1 MNSTAT
7 PQIEVEALK
16 KVYET
21 ASAGGVHAL
30 GPIDLTINA
39 GEFVSIVGPSGCGKS
54 TFLRIVCGLTGISG
68 GRLLLDGTPI
78 SGPNRDIGVVFQ
90 AATLLPWRTVLDNV
104 LLPVQVRKELT
115 TEKRE
120 KALELLKMV
129 GLQDFVQRYPS
140 ELSGGMQQRVAIA
153 RALITD
159 PSILLMDEP
168 FGALDEFTR
177 ETMNEELL
185 RIWEETKKTVIFI
198 THSIPESVF
207 MSDRVIVMSE
217 RPGRILADIRI
228 KLPQPRETS
237 MRQSPIL
244 FEHIKEIRS
253 SLFV

>member
-1 MNSTAT
+1 MNTAAT
-7 PQIEVEALK
+7 TQIEVESLK

-21 ASAGGVHAL
+21 ATNEGVHAL
-30 GPIDLTINA
+30 GPIDLKINA
-39 GEFVSIVGPSGCGKS
+39 GEFISIVGPSGCGKS
-54 TFLRIVCGLTGISG
+54 TFLRIVCGLTGISDG
-68 GRLLLDGTPI
+68 KLMLDGAPI
-78 SGPNRDIGVVFQ
+78 SGPNRNIGVVFQ

-115 TEKRE
+115 PAKRK
-120 KALELLKMV
+120 KALELLDMV
-129 GLQDFVQRYPS
+129 GLKDFVQRYPS

-153 RALITD
+153 RALVTD

-177 ETMNEELL
+177 ESMNEELL

-207 MSDRVIVMSE
+207 MSDRVVVMSE
-217 RPGRILADIRI
+217 RPGKILADIKI
-228 KLPQPRETS
+228 KLPQPRDTS
-237 MRQSPIL
+237 MRQSPVL

>member
-7 PQIEVEALK
+7 AQIEVESLK

-30 GPIDLTINA
+30 GPIDLKINE
-39 GEFVSIVGPSGCGKS
+39 GEFISIVGPSGCGKS
-54 TFLRIVCGLTGISG
+54 TFLRIVCGLTGIS
-68 GRLLLDGTPI
+68 DGKLMLEGAPI
-78 SGPNRDIGVVFQ
+78 SGPNRNIGVVFQ

-115 TEKRE
+115 PEKRD
-120 KALELLKMV
+120 KALELLNMV

-153 RALITD
+153 RALVTD

-217 RPGRILADIRI
+217 RPGKILADIKI
-228 KLPQPRETS
+228 KLPQPRDTS

>member
-1 MNSTAT
+1 MNSAATA
-7 PQIEVEALK
+7 QIEVESLK

-30 GPIDLTINA
+30 GPIDLKINA

-54 TFLRIVCGLTGISG
+54 TFLRIVCGLTGIS
-68 GRLLLDGTPI
+68 DGKLMLEGAPI

-90 AATLLPWRTVLDNV
+90 AATLLPWRTVLENV

-115 TEKRE
+115 PAKRE
-120 KALELLKMV
+120 KALELLDMV
-129 GLQDFVQRYPS
+129 GLKDFVQRYPS

-153 RALITD
+153 RALVTD

-207 MSDRVIVMSE
+207 MSDRVVVMSE
-217 RPGRILADIRI
+217 RPGKILADIKI
-228 KLPQPRETS
+228 KLPQPRDTS
-237 MRQSPIL
+237 MRQSPVL
-244 FEHIKEIRS
+244 FEHIREIRS

>member
-1 MNSTAT
+1 MSSTA
-7 PQIEVEALK
+7 QIEVESLK

-21 ASAGGVHAL
+21 ASAGNVHAL
-30 GPIDLTINA
+30 GPIDLRIDA

-54 TFLRIVCGLTGISG
+54 TLLRIICGLTGISG
-68 GRLLLDGTPI
+68 GKLSLNGIPI
-78 SGPNRDIGVVFQ
+78 NGPNRNIGVVFQ

-104 LLPVQVRKELT
+104 LLPIEIRKELT
-115 TEKRE
+115 KEKRD
-120 KALELLKMV
+120 KGLELLKMV
-129 GLQDFVQRYPS
+129 GLQDFVHRYPS

-177 ETMNEELL
+177 ETMNDELL
-185 RIWEETKKTVIFI
+185 RIWDETKKTVIFI
-198 THSIPESVF
+198 THSIPESVY
-207 MSDRVIVMSE
+207 MSDRVVVMSE
-217 RPGRILADIRI
+217 RPGRILADINI
-228 KLPQPRETS
+228 KLPQPRDTL